1 MNRKLDALTFPLHG
15 TRLIEASAGTGK
27 TYTIAALY
35 IRLVLGHGKENGF
48 SRPLVPPE
56 ILVVTFTNAA
66 TQELRERI
74 RARLTEACAF
84 FRGRGGGDPFLQGLK
99 DDYSPGDLPAMANLL
114 ERAALWM
121 DESAIHTIHAWCQR
135 MLFQHAFDSLS
146 LFDLTLEPGDDDL
159 LEEAVWDF
167 WRTNFYPR
175 DVETLQALG
184 QATGL
189 TTPADLLKK
198 VRPLMAG
205 INNADIDAGGL
216 ESVPLDPFQMLEQ
229 RRSAIEKARRVWQAG
244 FKEAIDLVQKARA
257 DKTLNNNRYRPAS
270 LDTWIAD
277 MDSWVNGQGDLPTDT
292 VLEKFS
298 ATGLAQ
304 GTSKK
309 GTPPAH
315 PAFDALDR
323 LNDSLGS
330 LDVKQALF
338 AHGAREIN
346 DRVMAAKAR
355 LSRMG
360 FNDLITRLGQALARP
375 DTCLAQLIRAQ
386 FPVAMIDEF
395 QDTDPVQY
403 TLFNTIYL
411 DQEQS
416 GLFMIGDPK
425 QAIYAFRG
433 ADIHTY
439 LRARQDAGDRLYTL
453 DKNFRSSSGMVAAV
467 NQIFSHGAKFP
478 LGAFL
483 FKEMIP
489 FDPVLAQDR
498 DETFMVEGQAAVPM
512 TLWQMQDGPVAKG
525 GPDGYLSTM
534 AGAAASEMV
543 RLLNL
548 GQQRPQGAGFLQKD
562 GSFVPLVP
570 SDIAVL
576 VRDVNEARHIRS
588 ALDLRGVRSVYL
600 SDRESV
606 FESQEAVSLVYIL
619 KACFDPTN
627 ERAVRAAL
635 ATPLLDL
642 SLKTLETL
650 NNDESAWETAVIQ
663 FKSFQKTWRTKGVL
677 PMVRALVFEFD
688 VGARLLSTL
697 AGERKLTN
705 LLHLGEIL
713 QAESAALDGEQGVIR
728 WLGDQIARP
737 QISVED
743 DILRLESDQR
753 LVRVITIHKS
763 KGLEYPLVF
772 LPFACSARKL
782 TQANASV
789 VTAHDPDGTPFL
801 VVNPDAKALE
811 AADQER
817 LAEELRMLYVA
828 LTRSCFACFLGI
840 GVMGKTLKSGEV
852 TTLHESAMGYL
863 MAGQTMVETAQ
874 LPGLLN
880 ELKGGSDAIVITP
893 LPPPGKEMFVPG
905 SELPSLL
912 PARLFNG
919 TIPNN
924 WRITSYSG
932 ILANA
937 AMPEKG
943 VVAFP
948 VDVEVPDSA
957 SQDQLQEAQLQEAQI
972 QEEQIQE
979 QQIQMAMVSN
989 IHSPALSIH
998 GFPRGPEPGTFLHD
1012 LLEWA
1017 AIQGFDRVA
1026 QDRPL
1031 ALDHIQRAC
1040 VARGW
1045 EPWTGVLV
1053 DWLMDFVTVP
1063 LTVDGVT
1070 FTLADL
1076 GKQQCRPEME
1086 FMFASHGVAVGKVDQ
1101 LVCSHVLPGNLR
1113 PVLNPNRLNG
1123 MVKGFID
1130 LVFCFKDRYYI
1141 LDYKSNHLGDEAGA
1155 YDAAAMNQA
1164 MLGHRYDL
1172 QYVLYTLALH
1182 RLLKSRVVDYDYDRD
1197 LGGAVYLFLRGVNST
1212 GQGVYFD
1219 RPPKDLIETLD
1230 RFFQGGGEHGPYA

>member
-1 MNRKLDALTFPLHG
+1 M
-15 TRLIEASAGTGK
+15 
-27 TYTIAALY
+27 
-35 IRLVLGHGKENGF
+35 
-48 SRPLVPPE
+48 
-56 ILVVTFTNAA
+56 VTFTNAA

-99 DDYSPGDLPAMANLL
+99 DDYPPGDLPAMANLL

-159 LEEAVWDF
+159 LEEAAWDF
-167 WRTNFYPR
+167 WRTSFYPR
-175 DVETLQALG
+175 DVETLQALR

-205 INNADIDAGGL
+205 NKGAPPDAGDP
-216 ESVPLDPFQMLEQ
+216 EPVPLDPFQMLEQ
-229 RRSAIEKARRVWQAG
+229 RRSAIETARKVWQAG
-244 FKEAIDLVQKARA
+244 FKEAVDLVQKARA
-257 DKTLNNNRYRPAS
+257 DKTLNNNRYRQAS

-277 MDSWVNGQGDLPTDT
+277 MDCWVNGQGDLPIDT

-298 ATGLAQ
+298 AAGLAQ
-304 GTSKK
+304 GTSKN

-330 LDVKQALF
+330 LDIRQALF

-346 DRVMAAKAR
+346 CRVMAAKAR

-453 DKNFRSSSGMVAAV
+453 EKNYRSSSGMVAAV
-467 NQIFSHGAKFP
+467 NQIFSHGEKFP

-483 FKEMIP
+483 FKDMIP
-489 FDPVLAQDR
+489 FDPVLAQGR
-498 DETFMVEGQAAVPM
+498 DERFMVEGQAVVPM
-512 TLWQMQDGPVAKG
+512 TLWQMQDGPVPKG
-525 GPDGYLSTM
+525 GPDGYLAAM
-534 AGAAASEMV
+534 AGAAAGEMV

-548 GQQRPQGAGFLQKD
+548 GRKRSPEAGFQQKD
-562 GSFVPLVP
+562 GSFLPLVP

-606 FESQEAVSLVYIL
+606 FESQEAVALVYIL

-627 ERAVRAAL
+627 ERALRAAL
-635 ATPLLDL
+635 ATPLLNL

-650 NNDESAWETAVIQ
+650 NSDETAWETVVVQ

-677 PMVRALVFEFD
+677 PMVRALIFEFD

-697 AGERKLTN
+697 PGERKLTN

-737 QISVED
+737 QTSVED

-782 TQANASV
+782 TPANASV
-789 VTAHDPDGTPFL
+789 VTAHDADGIPFL
-801 VVNPDAKALE
+801 VVNPDAAALE

-840 GVMGKTLKSGEV
+840 GVMGKTLKSGEF

-863 MAGQTMVETAQ
+863 MAGQTMIETAK
-874 LPGLLN
+874 LPALLN
-880 ELKGGSDAIVITP
+880 ELKGECDAIAIAP
-893 LPPPGKEMFVPG
+893 LPQPNQEMFVPG
-905 SELPSLL
+905 PEPPPLL

-919 TIPNN
+919 KIPNN

-943 VVAFP
+943 LGLFP
-948 VDVEVPDSA
+948 GDVEVPDSA
-957 SQDQLQEAQLQEAQI
+957 AQDQLQEAQLQEAQI

-979 QQIQMAMVSN
+979 QQIQIAMVSE
-989 IHSPALSIH
+989 IHSQVPSIH

-1045 EPWTGVLV
+1045 EPWAGVLV
-1053 DWLMDFVTVP
+1053 DWFMDFVAVP

-1113 PVLNPNRLNG
+1113 PVLSPNRLNG

-1182 RLLKSRVVDYDYDRD
+1182 RLLKARVVDYDFDRD

-1230 RFFQGGGEHGPYA
+1230 LFFQGGGEHDPYA